1 MPAISATLKGKP
13 VGEANGSV
21 LILILSD
28 DMTFC
33 FISSVKPASFVK
45 AKTVPAWI
53 PAAPA
58 ANAFISPFWLYV

>member
-45 AKTVPAWI
+45 AKTVPA
-53 PAAPA
+53 
-58 ANAFISPFWLYV
+58 